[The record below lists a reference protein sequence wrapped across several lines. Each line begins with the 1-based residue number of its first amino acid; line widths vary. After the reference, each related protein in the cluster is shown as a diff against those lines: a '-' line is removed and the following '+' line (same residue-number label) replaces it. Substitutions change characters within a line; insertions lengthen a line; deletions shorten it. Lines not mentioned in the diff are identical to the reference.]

1 MQIFSKY
8 FYNMDQQKY
17 LNLFFN
23 GYVQLV
29 PKILYASIDSA
40 TADCF
45 QLLPKYKLKVKL
57 KRRKHPFFLIWNS
70 SYVFLFFLQNSAL
83 CEYDLIT
90 RFFCSL
96 QLPFYLPLW
105 PKVDLLFYW
114 RGWYFVEIRKISL
127 KFELNYPTQ
136 LSRMHGLVRKITPIL
151 PTRAN
156 PTLLPPPAKPPK
168 IVSSRQLLSQ
178 PPKSGSSQVFK
189 KSDQVTK

>member
-1 MQIFSKY
+1 MGAGV
-8 FYNMDQQKY
+8 
-17 LNLFFN
+17 LF
-23 GYVQLV
+23 VCL
-29 PKILYASIDSA
+29 
-40 TADCF
+40 
-45 QLLPKYKLKVKL
+45 
-57 KRRKHPFFLIWNS
+57 
-70 SYVFLFFLQNSAL
+70 LQNSAL

-90 RFFCSL
+90 GFFCSL

-168 IVSSRQLLSQ
+168 IVSSWQLFSNPCKTAKKWLISSLQEVWPSSRWLSLAATIWSLSFWRSN
-178 PPKSGSSQVFK
+178 KKAGESSQ
-189 KSDQVTK
+189 SDWKVDFIYKT